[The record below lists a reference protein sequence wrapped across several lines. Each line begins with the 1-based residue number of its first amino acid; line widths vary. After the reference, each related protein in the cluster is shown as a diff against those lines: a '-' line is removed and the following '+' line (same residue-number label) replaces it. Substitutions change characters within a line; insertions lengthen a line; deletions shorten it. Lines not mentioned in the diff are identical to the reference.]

1 MRTLKKNEIP
11 ENVELKNIRTTR
23 DRSLGKFSKRPDNVS
38 KNVFSLI
45 SILNVFGSL
54 IDFSFSHKRK
64 QLNYAI
70 TLLIL

>member
-54 IDFSFSHKRK
+54 IDFSFSQKRK

-70 TLLIL
+70 TLLI

>member
-54 IDFSFSHKRK
+54 VCFSFSQKRK

-70 TLLIL
+70 TLLI